1 VKRTIA
7 IVAGLVTLGV
17 AVYIGS
23 RVGAQPNT
31 QSAVGGTSAYKA
43 PVSKVGIVNLSLI
56 IQHYYK
62 WLAFKDEYEREFK
75 AEMAKIKPKS
85 EEVENLKKRIE
96 ATPEVSDRE
105 SLTKTY
111 KKIATELQDMQ
122 EEAQNKLA
130 KKNADEFVVLY
141 REVEAAV
148 RSYATHAGIE
158 LVLHYNDAPDLKD
171 LYTPRNV
178 ARKMGSPGCMPLY
191 MAPGID
197 ISEPVIQSLNRDYHG
212 PIPTRPTTSQPTTTG
227 QH

>member
-1 VKRTIA
+1 MKRTIA

-96 ATPEVSDRE
+96 ATRKIPV
-105 SLTKTY
+105 TY
-111 KKIATELQDMQ
+111 DDAVVKLIASRCTELESGGRMIDAILTNTMLP
-122 EEAQNKLA
+122 AISH
-130 KKNADEFVVLY
+130 EFLN
-141 REVEAAV
+141 RMM
-148 RSYATHAGIE
+148 AGTD
-158 LVLHYNDAPDLKD
+158 VARLHVGAENDAFKYDFGDGAK
-171 LYTPRNV
+171 
-178 ARKMGSPGCMPLY
+178 A
-191 MAPGID
+191 
-197 ISEPVIQSLNRDYHG
+197 
-212 PIPTRPTTSQPTTTG
+212 
-227 QH
+227 